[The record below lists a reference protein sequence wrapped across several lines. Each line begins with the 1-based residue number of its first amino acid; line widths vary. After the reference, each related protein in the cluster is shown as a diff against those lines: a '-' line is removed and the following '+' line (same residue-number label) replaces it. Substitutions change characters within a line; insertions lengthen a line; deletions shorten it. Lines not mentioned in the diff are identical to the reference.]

1 MSQRSGVLRDSSVHN
16 TADKEVWEG
25 AASRNMGYPFGHH
38 GAIAAAAAGQCAASL
53 GALSVLKPRHKCF
66 SKVVCLNAL
75 VIFKAEGGF
84 SAILST
90 LLLNGV
96 SVPVEN
102 CGNCW

>member
-38 GAIAAAAAGQCAASL
+38 GAIAAAAAGQCA
-53 GALSVLKPRHKCF
+53 LSVPKPRHKCF

-75 VIFKAEGGF
+75 VIFKAEGRF